1 MRPTHAVGMLIAS
14 AWIVAGCA
22 TLHPDYETPTVNVIA
37 VRALP
42 NEGLTPQF
50 AIDLRI
56 INPNRNSLALRGVA
70 YTLTL
75 EGYKI
80 LTGVANELPTIPGY
94 DEGDVTLIA
103 SANLLGSIRFF
114 TDLMNTRRDAVA
126 FVLEA
131 KLDPGG
137 LRPAI
142 VLSEKGSINL
152 TGRTP

>member
-1 MRPTHAVGMLIAS
+1 MRSHAVRMLIAS

-42 NEGLTPQF
+42 GESLTPQF

-56 INPNRNSLALRGVA
+56 INPNRNPLALRGVA

-75 EGYKI
+75 EGHKI

-94 DEGDVTLIA
+94 GEGDVTLIA
-103 SANLLGSIRFF
+103 AANLLGSIRFF
-114 TDLMNTRRDAVA
+114 TDLINTRRDAIA

-142 VLSEKGSINL
+142 VVSEEGAINL
-152 TGRTP
+152 TSRTP